1 MVSSGSSA
9 AGHIVQ
15 GAVSLGVSDKGVY
28 ERGGVRDGGGGTDAD
43 GDAASDSH
51 DAVRVEHDLVVLALD
66 GALERGAVHGK
77 GSGPAG
83 TDGEQAVRRAVNI
96 DVLRVRVFEP
106 GVCLRSGAGLDG
118 DDGGGQVQV
127 GSAAFLSRVRAGAA
141 ARQSRQQR
149 AEREDGE

>member
-1 MVSSGSSA
+1 MVSSGSFGGGDVGHGVVVLELPA

-28 ERGGVRDGGGGTDAD
+28 ERGGVRNGGGGTDAD

-83 TDGEQAVRRAVNI
+83 ADGEQAVRRAVNI
-96 DVLRVRVFEP
+96 DVLRVP
-106 GVCLRSGAGLDG
+106 GIRAWR
-118 DDGGGQVQV
+118 
-127 GSAAFLSRVRAGAA
+127 LSP
-141 ARQSRQQR
+141 
-149 AEREDGE
+149 